1 MKKVFC
7 LFLSFVC
14 LSLLFAPAGVRA
26 ADKKGCSDPKLFPVR
41 VPGYQ
46 ISDCKT
52 REFDAFTFPSVG
64 KGPKTTVE
72 GKFSETN
79 YGVIKDNQRTSE
91 IAIIRNYE
99 NAIKKIGGTT
109 SQNDSKGTIV
119 GKIVKDGKE
128 VWVQVWTYGGSAGV
142 TRYNIT
148 IVEKAAMEQ
157 HVVADAASFSND
169 IKSTGHTAVYGIYFD
184 TGKSVIKPGSDA
196 AMGEIARLMK
206 SDPGLKVNV
215 VGHTDNVGG
224 MDSNMKLSQSRADA
238 VVKAL
243 TGKYGIAAARM
254 KAYGVSSLAP
264 VASNDT
270 EDGRAKNRRV
280 ELVKQ

>member
-1 MKKVFC
+1 MKRVFC

-14 LSLLFAPAGVRA
+14 LSLIFAAAGVQA
-26 ADKKGCSDPKLFPVR
+26 ADKKGCSDPALFPVR
-41 VPGYQ
+41 IPGYL

-52 REFDAFTFPSVG
+52 REFDAFTFPSEG
-64 KGPKTTVE
+64 KGPKTTIE

-79 YGVIKDNQRTSE
+79 YEVIRDDKRASE
-91 IAIIRNYE
+91 LAIIRNYD

-109 SQNDSKGTIV
+109 SQNDSKRTIV

-128 VWVQVWTYGGSAGV
+128 VWVQVWAYGGGGV
-142 TRYNIT
+142 TRYNVT

-157 HVVADAASFSND
+157 IVVADAAAFSND
-169 IKSTGHTAVYGIYFD
+169 IKSTGHTAIYGIYFD
-184 TGKSVIKPGSDA
+184 TGKSVVKPESDA
-196 AMGEIARLMK
+196 ALGEIAKLMK
-206 SDPGLKVNV
+206 SETGLKVNV

-243 TGKYGIAAARM
+243 TGKYGIAAARL
-254 KAYGVSSLAP
+254 KAYGVASLSP